1 MSSGGPG
8 RLNGMSALLHHE
20 ALAVDDLVDRLRT
33 LTAEDIRRAG
43 LLIRSE
49 ARSAADEIEWWWSA
63 TVRVGHALRHQHR
76 RLPAAQA
83 TAAAT
88 RAVRHAAH
96 QAGLAAD
103 DPDVVATARA
113 ATDAAAAVVATPSTD
128 PEATYFLTRL
138 GLGATAHPTSTPAAA

>member
-1 MSSGGPG
+1 
-8 RLNGMSALLHHE
+8 MSALLHHE
-20 ALAVDDLVDRLRT
+20 TLAVDDLVDRLRT

-49 ARSAADEIEWWWSA
+49 ARSAADEIEWWSA
-63 TVRVGHALRHQHR
+63 TIRVGHALRHQR
-76 RLPAAQA
+76 RRVAAAQA

-96 QAGLAAD
+96 QAGLTAD

-113 ATDAAAAVVATPSTD
+113 ATDAAAAVVATPTTHA
-128 PEATYFLTRL
+128 EATYFLTRL
-138 GLGATAHPTSTPAAA
+138 GVAAGAHPTSTPAAA